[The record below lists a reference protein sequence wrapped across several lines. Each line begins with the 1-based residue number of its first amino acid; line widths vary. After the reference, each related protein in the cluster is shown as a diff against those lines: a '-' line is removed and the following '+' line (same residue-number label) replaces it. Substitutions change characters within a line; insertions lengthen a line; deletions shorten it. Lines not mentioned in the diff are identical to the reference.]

1 MTPRATKPTSP
12 WLPSDATRP
21 VIFPMTSTGRK
32 IISDPKRIEYYEM
45 LHRGLWQVIFQPD
58 ATDEIEKEKIYIEEL
73 EQMLHE
79 LRLSE

>member
-1 MTPRATKPTSP
+1 MTANQEILLECIAEAK
-12 WLPSDATRP
+12 
-21 VIFPMTSTGRK
+21 
-32 IISDPKRIEYYEM
+32 KRIEYYEM
-45 LHRGLWQVIFQPD
+45 LHCGLWQVIFQSD

>member
-1 MTPRATKPTSP
+1 VTANQEILLECIAEAK
-12 WLPSDATRP
+12 
-21 VIFPMTSTGRK
+21 
-32 IISDPKRIEYYEM
+32 KRIEYYEM

-58 ATDEIEKEKIYIEEL
+58 AIDEIEKEKIYIEEL

>member
-1 MTPRATKPTSP
+1 MTANQEILLECIAEAK
-12 WLPSDATRP
+12 
-21 VIFPMTSTGRK
+21 
-32 IISDPKRIEYYEM
+32 KRIEYYEM
-45 LHRGLWQVIFQPD
+45 LHLGLWQVIFQPD